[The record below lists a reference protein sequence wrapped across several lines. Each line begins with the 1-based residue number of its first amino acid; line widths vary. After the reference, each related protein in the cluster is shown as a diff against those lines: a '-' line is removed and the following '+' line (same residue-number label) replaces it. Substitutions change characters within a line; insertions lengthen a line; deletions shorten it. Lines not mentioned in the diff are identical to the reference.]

1 MANPYSLII
10 DGVDSGANLLDLPAP
25 SAPETPYVKLD
36 SLDLQ
41 MSGDGGG
48 GSMSFTICQT
58 KTPAAGPWWRS
69 GAVND
74 CARVRFFDSRYSAT
88 VPLFLGF
95 ITSIDA
101 EQTKN
106 GLGSEASISVSDADG
121 WLDKT
126 IVRRG
131 AASAAGSTLSKYA
144 ADEFSIGDAT
154 WTDQQV
160 INTLLSKVHTLVND
174 ATTRLLLDTSVISGS
189 TRAIYTGSA
198 QTIGKQVVKAG
209 TLKSVLD
216 QVAEASSGKA
226 GAAYRYY
233 IDGSGRLNYGPVTV
247 APLYADAPYEI
258 VTDPALV
265 DFNGSGGTATSKIY
279 ASNLSVTLDHG
290 RAVRGLFVPAVN
302 ALAEYDK
309 TSGGTRASDY
319 YFRSYG
325 GTYPQNGA
333 GLTPARTGP
342 IPMEVIS
349 APKIIGGARATEIGQ
364 LARATMQT
372 RGVPPRTVSFSIYG
386 ANQSYTTTPDLSY
399 GYVQGY
405 KYNGSAYSLVLGWQ
419 AGQYVKITAPNL
431 YLSPTFTVTTA
442 ARSTTTATITTSTA
456 HGLTAGQS
464 VTVAL
469 TSGPTGYAALNGT
482 YLVTATPSTTQ
493 LQYTTTTSGT
503 ITSGAAVGT
512 VQQQTILRI
521 ASLSMSFPDGA
532 FIPQIEVQAEYRRR
546 GFKGVKFI
554 TAGEV

>member
-1 MANPYSLII
+1 MPNPYSLII
-10 DGVDSGANLLDLPAP
+10 DGVDGGANLLDLPAP

-36 SLDLQ
+36 TLNLQ

-101 EQTKN
+101 EQTKS
-106 GLGSEASISVSDADG
+106 GLGSEAAISVSDADG

-126 IVRRG
+126 IIRRG
-131 AASAAGSTLSKYA
+131 AASAAGSTLSRYA
-144 ADEFSIGDAT
+144 ADEFSIGDANA
-154 WTDQQV
+154 TDQSV
-160 INTLLSKVHTLVND
+160 INALLAKVNTLVND
-174 ATTRLLLDTSVISGS
+174 ATTRLLLDTSIVSGS
-189 TRAIYTGSA
+189 TRAIYTGTA
-198 QTIGKQVVKAG
+198 QVVGKQVIKAG
-209 TLKSVLD
+209 TLKSALD

-226 GAAYRYY
+226 GAAYRMF
-233 IDGSGRLNYGPVTV
+233 IDGSGRLNYGPVTA
-247 APLYADAPYEI
+247 APLFADAPYEI
-258 VTDPALV
+258 VTDPAAV

-309 TSGGTRASDY
+309 TSGGTRSSDY

-333 GLTPARTGP
+333 ALTPARTGP

-349 APKIIGGARATEIGQ
+349 APKIQGGARATEIGQ

-386 ANQSYTTTPDLSY
+386 ANQSYTSAPDLSY

-419 AGQYVKITAPNL
+419 AGQYVKLTAPNL

-456 HGLTAGQS
+456 HGLSAGQS

-469 TSGPTGYAALNGT
+469 TSGPSGYAALNGT
-482 YLVTATPSTTQ
+482 YLVTATPSATQ
-493 LQYTTTTSGT
+493 IQYTTATSGT
-503 ITSGAAVGT
+503 ITSGAAAGT

-532 FIPQIEVQAEYRRR
+532 YIPMIEVQAEYRRR

>member
-1 MANPYSLII
+1 MPNPYSLII
-10 DGVDSGANLLDLPAP
+10 DGVDGGANLLDLPAP
-25 SAPETPYVKLD
+25 SSPTTPYVKLD
-36 SLDLQ
+36 TLDLQ

-74 CARVRFFDSRYSAT
+74 CARVRFFDSRYSVS

-101 EQTKN
+101 EQTKA
-106 GLGSEASISVSDADG
+106 GLGTEATISVADADG

-126 IVRRG
+126 IIRRG

-144 ADEFSIGDAT
+144 ADEFAIGDANS
-154 WTDQQV
+154 TDRYV
-160 INTLLSKVHTLVND
+160 INTLLARVNTLVND
-174 ATTRLLLDTSVISGS
+174 ATTRQLLDTADVSGN
-189 TRAIYTGSA
+189 RAIYTGSA
-198 QTIGKQVVKAG
+198 QTIGKQVIKAG
-209 TLKSVLD
+209 TLKAALD
-216 QVAEASSGKA
+216 QVAEASSGKS
-226 GAAYRYY
+226 GAAYRMF
-233 IDGSGRLNYGPVTV
+233 IDGSGRLNYGPVTA

-258 VTDPALV
+258 VTDPAAV
-265 DFNGSGGTATSKIY
+265 DLNGSGGTATSKIY

-302 ALAEYDK
+302 ALAEFDK

-325 GTYPQNGA
+325 GTFPQNGA

-349 APKIIGGARATEIGQ
+349 APKIQGGARATEIGQ
-364 LARATMQT
+364 LARATMQA

-386 ANQSYTTTPDLSY
+386 ANQSYTSAPDLSY

-405 KYNGSAYSLVLGWQ
+405 KYNGTAYSLVLGWQ
-419 AGQYVKITAPNL
+419 AGQYVKLTAPNL
-431 YLSPTFTVTTA
+431 YLSPSFSVTTA

-456 HGLTAGQS
+456 HGLSAGQS
-464 VTVAL
+464 VTVSL
-469 TSGPTGYAALNGT
+469 TSGPTGFAALNGT

-503 ITSGAAVGT
+503 ISSGSAVGT

-554 TAGEV
+554 TGGEV

>member
-1 MANPYSLII
+1 MPNPYSLII
-10 DGVDSGANLLDLPAP
+10 DGVDGGANLLDLPAP
-25 SAPETPYVKLD
+25 SSTTTPYVKLD
-36 SLDLQ
+36 TLDLQ

-48 GSMSFTICQT
+48 GSMSFTICQP

-69 GAVND
+69 GAVDD

-101 EQTKN
+101 EQTGS
-106 GLGSEASISVSDADG
+106 GLGSEAAISVSDADG
-121 WLDKT
+121 WLDRT

-131 AASAAGSTLSKYA
+131 AASAAGSTLSRYS
-144 ADEFSIGDAT
+144 ADEFSIGDANA
-154 WTDQQV
+154 TDQSV
-160 INTLLSKVHTLVND
+160 INALLAKVNTLVND
-174 ATTRLLLDTSVISGS
+174 ATTRLLLDTSIVSGS

-198 QTIGKQVVKAG
+198 QTIGKQVIKAG
-209 TLKSVLD
+209 TLKSALD

-226 GAAYRYY
+226 GAAYRYF
-233 IDGSGRLNYGPVTV
+233 IDGSGRLNYGPVTA

-265 DFNGSGGTATSKIY
+265 NFNGSGGSATSKIY

-333 GLTPARTGP
+333 GLTPARIGP

-349 APKIIGGARATEIGQ
+349 APKIQGGARATEIGQ

-386 ANQSYTTTPDLSY
+386 ANQSYTSAPDLSY

-405 KYNGSAYSLVLGWQ
+405 KYDGSAYSLVLGWQ

-431 YLSPTFTVTTA
+431 YLSPSFTVTTA

-456 HGLTAGQS
+456 HGLSAGQS

-482 YLVTATPSTTQ
+482 YLITATPSTTQ
-493 LQYTTTTSGT
+493 IQYTTTTSGT

-532 FIPQIEVQAEYRRR
+532 FIPRIEVQAEYRRR

>member
-1 MANPYSLII
+1 MPNPYSLII
-10 DGVDSGANLLDLPAP
+10 DGVDGGANLLDLPAP
-25 SAPETPYVKLD
+25 SAPETPYVKLET
-36 SLDLQ
+36 LDLQ

-58 KTPAAGPWWRS
+58 RTPAAGPWWRS

-74 CARVRFFDSRYSAT
+74 CARVRFFDSRYSAS

-106 GLGSEASISVSDADG
+106 GLGSEATISVSDADG

-126 IVRRG
+126 IIRRG
-131 AASAAGSTLSKYA
+131 AASAAGSTLSRYA
-144 ADEFSIGDAT
+144 ADEFSVGDST
-154 WTDQQV
+154 STDRYV

-174 ATTRLLLDTSVISGS
+174 ATTRQLLDTSVISGS
-189 TRAIYTGSA
+189 TRAIYTGST
-198 QTIGKQVVKAG
+198 QTIGKQVIKAG
-209 TLKSVLD
+209 TLKSALD

-226 GAAYRYY
+226 GAAYRYF
-233 IDGSGRLNYGPVTV
+233 IDGSGRLNYGPVTA

-258 VTDPALV
+258 VTDPAAVNL
-265 DFNGSGGTATSKIY
+265 NGSGGTATSKIL
-279 ASNLSVTLDHG
+279 ASNLAVTLDHG

-333 GLTPARTGP
+333 GLTPARTGA

-349 APKIIGGARATEIGQ
+349 APKIIGGARATQIGQ

-386 ANQSYTTTPDLSY
+386 ANQSYTSAPDLSY

-405 KYNGSAYSLVLGWQ
+405 KYDGSTYSLVTAWQ
-419 AGQYVKITAPNL
+419 AGQYVKLTAPNL
-431 YLSPTFTVTTA
+431 YLSPSFTVTTA

-456 HGLTAGQS
+456 HGLTVGQS
-464 VTVAL
+464 VTVTL

-482 YLVTATPSTTQ
+482 YTITATPSTTQ
-493 LQYTTTTSGT
+493 IQYTTTTSGT

-532 FIPQIEVQAEYRRR
+532 YIPQIEVQAEYRRR

>member
-10 DGVDSGANLLDLPAP
+10 NGVDSDANLLDLPATTSP
-25 SAPETPYVKLD
+25 TTPYVKLNT
-36 SLDLQ
+36 LDLQ

-48 GSMSFTICQT
+48 GSMSFTIVQA
-58 KTPAAGPWWRS
+58 KTPTAGPWWRS
-69 GAVND
+69 DAVND
-74 CARVRFFDSRYSAT
+74 LARVRFFDSRYSVS

-101 EQTKN
+101 EQTKS
-106 GLGSEASISVSDADG
+106 GIGTEARVSVSDADD
-121 WLDKT
+121 WLEKT
-126 IVRRG
+126 IIRRG
-131 AASAAGSTLSKYA
+131 AASAVGATLSKYA
-144 ADEFSIGDAT
+144 ADEFSVGDSTA
-154 WTDQQV
+154 TDQYV
-160 INTLLSKVHTLVND
+160 INALLAKVNTLVND
-174 ATTRLLLDTSVISGS
+174 ATTRLLLDTSIISAS
-189 TRAIYTGSA
+189 TRAIYTGTA
-198 QTIGKQVVKAG
+198 QIIGKQVIKAG
-209 TLKSVLD
+209 TLKASLD

-226 GAAYRYY
+226 GAAYRFY
-233 IDGSGRLNYGPVTV
+233 IDGSARLNYGPVTA

-258 VTDPALV
+258 VTDPASVNL
-265 DFNGSGGTATSKIY
+265 DGSAGTATSKIY

-309 TSGGTRASDY
+309 TSTPTRASDY

-325 GTYPQNGA
+325 GTFPQNGA
-333 GLTPARTGP
+333 GLTPARTGA

-386 ANQSYTTTPDLSY
+386 ANQTYTVTPDLSY

-405 KYNGSAYSLVLGWQ
+405 KYDGSTYTLVKAWQ
-419 AGQYVKITAPNL
+419 AGMYVKLTAPNL
-431 YLSPTFTVTTA
+431 YLSPTFSVTTA
-442 ARSTTTATITTSTA
+442 ARSTTTATITTSTT
-456 HGLTAGQS
+456 HGLSAGQS

-469 TSGPTGYAALNGT
+469 TSGATGYAALNGT
-482 YLVTATPSTTQ
+482 YLITATPTTTQ
-493 LQYTTTTSGT
+493 IQYTTATSGT
-503 ITSGAAVGT
+503 VSSGAAVGT
-512 VQQQTILRI
+512 AQQQTILRI
-521 ASLSMSFPDGA
+521 ASLSMSFPNGA

-554 TAGEV
+554 TAGEI

>member
-10 DGVDSGANLLDLPAP
+10 DGVDSGANLLDLPATTSP
-25 SAPETPYVKLD
+25 TTPYVKLD

-69 GAVND
+69 GAVDD

-88 VPLFLGF
+88 VPLFLGY

-101 EQTKN
+101 EQTGS
-106 GLGSEASISVSDADG
+106 GLGSEAAVSVSDADG
-121 WLDKT
+121 WLDRT
-126 IVRRG
+126 IIRRG

-144 ADEFSIGDAT
+144 ADEFSIGDT
-154 WTDQQV
+154 NSTDRYV

-174 ATTRLLLDTSVISGS
+174 ATTRLLLDTSDVAGN
-189 TRAIYTGSA
+189 RATYTGSA
-198 QTIGKQVVKAG
+198 QTIGKQVIKAG
-209 TLKSVLD
+209 TLKAALD

-233 IDGSGRLNYGPVTV
+233 IDGSGRLNYGPVTA

-258 VTDPALV
+258 VTDPASVNL
-265 DFNGSGGTATSKIY
+265 NGSGGTATSKIY

-333 GLTPARTGP
+333 GLTPARTGA

-372 RGVPPRTVSFSIYG
+372 RGTPPRTVSFSIYG

-405 KYNGSAYSLVLGWQ
+405 KYDGSAYTLVKAWQ
-419 AGQYVKITAPNL
+419 AGMYVKLTAPNL
-431 YLSPTFTVTTA
+431 YLSPSFTVTTA

-456 HGLTAGQS
+456 HGLSAGQS

-482 YLVTATPSTTQ
+482 YLITATPSTTQ
-493 LQYTTTTSGT
+493 IQYTTTTSGT

-532 FIPQIEVQAEYRRR
+532 FIPRIEVQAEYRRR